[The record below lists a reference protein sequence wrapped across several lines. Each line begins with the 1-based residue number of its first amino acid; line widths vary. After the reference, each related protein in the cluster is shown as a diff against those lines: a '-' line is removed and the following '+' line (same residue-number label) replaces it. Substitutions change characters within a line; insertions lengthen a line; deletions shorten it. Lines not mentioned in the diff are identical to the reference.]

1 MNISECVILTS
12 EHRVCELMTKTGKPH
27 YIYSDG
33 EWFSCS
39 SVRIENKGYVFG
51 SGGGGGGVGFD
62 TGRYLCGVV
71 DA

>member
-1 MNISECVILTS
+1 MKVIDS
-12 EHRVCELMTKTGKPH
+12 LMTTSSLRINHLMMQTGKPH

-62 TGRYLCGVV
+62 AGRYLCESS
-71 DA
+71 AP